1 MAFEIGQ
8 RVTSSFTGPG
18 TVSGELEKDSD
29 TNDKGKIVIT
39 GFQVV
44 KFDSPM
50 IGERRWEIKKL
61 TPLDEEES

>member
-18 TVSGELEKDSD
+18 TVSGELEKASD
-29 TNDKGKIVIT
+29 TNEKGKIVVT

-44 KFDSPM
+44 KFDNPT

-61 TPLDEEES
+61 IPLDEE

>member
-18 TVSGELEKDSD
+18 TISGELEKDSD
-29 TNDKGKIVIT
+29 TNEKGKIIIT

-44 KFDSPM
+44 KFDDPM
-50 IGERRWEIKKL
+50 IGERRWEIKRL
-61 TPLDEEES
+61 TPLDEEIA